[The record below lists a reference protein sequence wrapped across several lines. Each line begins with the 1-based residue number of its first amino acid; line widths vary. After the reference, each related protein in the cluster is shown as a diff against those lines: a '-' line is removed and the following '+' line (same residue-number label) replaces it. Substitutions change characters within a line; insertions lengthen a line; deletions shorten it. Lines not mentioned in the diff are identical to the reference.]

1 MQSLLSNARVF
12 KYFYVIKT
20 IFARHI
26 LCIISLFT
34 CITKWYTSQ
43 ILDLRFNLYDMPTL
57 DSMVVYHILLVW
69 FFFSIDGFDL
79 ICLIIGLK
87 FYFDSY
93 ILLMVLNLIFTL
105 RYEKI
110 NMFKIMLK

>member
-1 MQSLLSNARVF
+1 MTCQLRTVWL
-12 KYFYVIKT
+12 Y
-20 IFARHI
+20 
-26 LCIISLFT
+26 IIYSWF
-34 CITKWYTSQ
+34 
-43 ILDLRFNLYDMPTL
+43 R
-57 DSMVVYHILLVW
+57 

-79 ICLIIGLK
+79 ICLIIKLK

-93 ILLMVLNLIFTL
+93 ILLMVLNNLIYTL